1 MGNPI
6 FVVKNYKPMLGPFT
20 DTWDDLVND
29 NGDRLHF
36 GVLHYNNTTTSTFRE
51 RVKPRDVKAAL
62 VLLTYFFL
70 EHHTVKDSLLF
81 DSSMLLIKASSEGAG
96 VHSNSIGKPNRM
108 FAWFVIDF
116 LSMSILFDSFINH
129 RSLLA
134 PMPFTKVPL
143 SGENMTMLVHN
154 KQILI
159 KFCLGQG
166 PPRVDKY
173 FVNEK
178 TGDVGRGC
186 LDLDKL
192 WSTSTKFYRQLK
204 SGIVS
209 SFESYKDS
217 YTGDKK
223 EQKLWI
229 HHFVIL
235 QLFHPLFR
243 FYPGDDSDLQF
254 QDDNHNLFVEKI
266 TDSHIKYYVK
276 MYGDTPNYSWLWLGD
291 GCKI

>member
-1 MGNPI
+1 
-6 FVVKNYKPMLGPFT
+6 MLGGFT
-20 DTWDDLVND
+20 KTWDDLVNE
-29 NGDRLHF
+29 NGEPLHF
-36 GVLHYNNTTTSTFRE
+36 GMLHNSNSTLSTFRD

-62 VLLTYFFL
+62 VLLTYLFL
-70 EHHTVKDSLLF
+70 EHHTVDDEDYLLF
-81 DSSMLLIKASSEGAG
+81 DLFMLLIKASSEGAG
-96 VHSNSIGKPNRM
+96 VHFKSIGKPNRM

-116 LSMSILFDSFINH
+116 LSMSILFDSFIDH

-134 PMPFTKVPL
+134 PMPFTKVPF

-154 KQILI
+154 KQIPI

-186 LDLDKL
+186 VDLDRL
-192 WSTSTKFYRQLK
+192 WSTSTKFYRQFRA
-204 SGIVS
+204 GIVS
-209 SFESYKDS
+209 SFKSYKDS
-217 YTGDKK
+217 YTGEKK

-235 QLFHPLFR
+235 QLFHPLFC